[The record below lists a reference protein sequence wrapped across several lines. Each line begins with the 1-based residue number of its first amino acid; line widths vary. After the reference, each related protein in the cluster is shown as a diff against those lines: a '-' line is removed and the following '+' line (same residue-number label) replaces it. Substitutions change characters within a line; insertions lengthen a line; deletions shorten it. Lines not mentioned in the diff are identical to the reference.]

1 MMLCF
6 FQDISDRNVENW
18 GQRESIHRTGSKS
31 YSQINYENVISNSK
45 NILYNVNSVL
55 IIT

>member
-6 FQDISDRNVENW
+6 FQDISDRNAENR

-31 YSQINYENVISNSK
+31 YSQISYENVSSNSK
-45 NILYNVNSVL
+45 NSH
-55 IIT
+55 II

>member
-6 FQDISDRNVENW
+6 FQDISDRNAENW

>member
-1 MMLCF
+1 MLCF
-6 FQDISDRNVENW
+6 FQDISDRNVENR
-18 GQRESIHRTGSKS
+18 GQQESIHRTGSKS